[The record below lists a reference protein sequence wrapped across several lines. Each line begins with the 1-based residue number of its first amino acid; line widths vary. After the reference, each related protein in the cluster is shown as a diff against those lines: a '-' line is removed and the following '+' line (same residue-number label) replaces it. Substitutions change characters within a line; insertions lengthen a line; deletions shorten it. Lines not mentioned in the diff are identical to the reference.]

1 MAASTTALSS
11 TNDER
16 VRDKE
21 EFDRNKIVFGKELHG
36 LKTQLSENGVSNDAR
51 IAELSDLKEN
61 LHQLQ
66 ASKETAKRSIEE
78 QSKTWKSKES
88 ELTANAAEYEKRVSK
103 LATELCDAE
112 AQISML
118 KTRLHEL
125 EILKSSAE
133 VSGAEQ
139 SDLAHAQSVQ
149 LEGLRSRLNSLE
161 QSLAVKET
169 EAQVLTTRLSGTDD
183 AAEGYRAALV
193 AQEASFTE
201 LLSETTDKFEAEAV
215 KRVVESETQMQK
227 ANSEKDEVLQSN
239 EKLHIH
245 LEELQTQLAVMVS
258 EREEHEAAKEK
269 ARLLA
274 ETIEGTG
281 KHREEALSSK
291 VEELQTQLAVMVSER
306 EEHEAAKEKARVL
319 AETIEGTG
327 KHREEA
333 LSSKVEE
340 LQTQLAVMASER
352 EEQEKFKERTKG
364 SVATMLEKLKHF
376 KSIADEK
383 SAEVSVLSAAMESG
397 NVEIATAHS
406 KIEVLNEEVIAL
418 QVQLKN
424 SEKIMLEAQDKAIR
438 LESETAGMMRMAQ
451 EGDAKSEA
459 ERQRL
464 HEEKQ
469 KESTLRDSDLEGLR
483 SELVS
488 AQRSMEEREG
498 RIKVFEETL
507 SSYTTLIAEK
517 GEEIDELKRY
527 LHDLKG
533 QLEVAEA
540 KTIRAE
546 SETSIAVVD
555 LTALS
560 ERYVQA
566 QEART
571 VTDSTAAEHAAE
583 AVRAVNDLKEATSA
597 IEDRDAQLSSYADH
611 VEMLE
616 RSLKKEH
623 SSVAQLQSEYENVS
637 AELQGVSNEFMCV
650 QYCMHLILNA
660 HAG

>member
-269 ARLLA
+269 AR
-274 ETIEGTG
+274 
-281 KHREEALSSK
+281 
-291 VEELQTQLAVMVSER
+291 
-306 EEHEAAKEKARVL
+306 VL

-438 LESETAGMMRMAQ
+438 LESDTAGMMRMAQ

>member
-1 MAASTTALSS
+1 
-11 TNDER
+11 
-16 VRDKE
+16 
-21 EFDRNKIVFGKELHG
+21 
-36 LKTQLSENGVSNDAR
+36 
-51 IAELSDLKEN
+51 
-61 LHQLQ
+61 
-66 ASKETAKRSIEE
+66 
-78 QSKTWKSKES
+78 
-88 ELTANAAEYEKRVSK
+88 
-103 LATELCDAE
+103 
-112 AQISML
+112 
-118 KTRLHEL
+118 
-125 EILKSSAE
+125 
-133 VSGAEQ
+133 
-139 SDLAHAQSVQ
+139 
-149 LEGLRSRLNSLE
+149 
-161 QSLAVKET
+161 
-169 EAQVLTTRLSGTDD
+169 
-183 AAEGYRAALV
+183 
-193 AQEASFTE
+193 
-201 LLSETTDKFEAEAV
+201 
-215 KRVVESETQMQK
+215 
-227 ANSEKDEVLQSN
+227 
-239 EKLHIH
+239 
-245 LEELQTQLAVMVS
+245 
-258 EREEHEAAKEK
+258 
-269 ARLLA
+269 
-274 ETIEGTG
+274 
-281 KHREEALSSK
+281 
-291 VEELQTQLAVMVSER
+291 
-306 EEHEAAKEKARVL
+306 
-319 AETIEGTG
+319 
-327 KHREEA
+327 
-333 LSSKVEE
+333 
-340 LQTQLAVMASER
+340 MASER

>member
-103 LATELCDAE
+103 LATELSDAE

-269 ARLLA
+269 ARL
-274 ETIEGTG
+274 
-281 KHREEALSSK
+281 
-291 VEELQTQLAVMVSER
+291 
-306 EEHEAAKEKARVL
+306 L

>member
-1 MAASTTALSS
+1 MEHEINVKDLEYQLAASTTALSS
-11 TNDER
+11 TNEER

-21 EFDRNKIVFGKELHG
+21 EHDRNKEVMGKELHG
-36 LKTQLSENGVSNDAR
+36 LKTQLSESGVSNDAR
-51 IAELSDLKEN
+51 TAELSDLKEN
-61 LHQLQ
+61 LHQFQ
-66 ASKETAKRSIEE
+66 ASNKTIERSMEE
-78 QSKTWKSKES
+78 QSKAWKSKETD
-88 ELTANAAEYEKRVSK
+88 LAANAAEYEKRVSK
-103 LATELCDAE
+103 LTSEASDAE
-112 AQISML
+112 AQISLM
-118 KTRLHEL
+118 KARLQEL
-125 EILKSSAE
+125 EILKSSVE

-139 SDLAHAQSVQ
+139 SDLAHTQSVE
-149 LEGLRSRLNSLE
+149 LEGLRSTLKSLE

-169 EAQVLTTRLSGTDD
+169 EVQALTTRLSGTDD

-193 AQEASFTE
+193 TLEASFTKA
-201 LLSETTDKFEAEAV
+201 LSETTDKFEAEAENWV
-215 KRVVESETQMQK
+215 KESQTQRQE
-227 ANSEKDEVLQSN
+227 ADSEKDEVLQFN
-239 EKLHIH
+239 DKLK
-245 LEELQTQLAVMVS
+245 
-258 EREEHEAAKEK
+258 R
-269 ARLLA
+269 RL
-274 ETIEGTG
+274 
-281 KHREEALSSK
+281 
-291 VEELQTQLAVMVSER
+291 EELQTQLAVMVSER

-340 LQTQLAVMASER
+340 LQTQLAVMVSER

-376 KSIADEK
+376 KSTADEK
-383 SAEVSVLSAAMESG
+383 TAEVSLLTAEMESG
-397 NVEIATAHS
+397 KVEVTTAFS
-406 KIEVLNEEVIAL
+406 KIEALNEEVIAL

-424 SEKIMLEAQDKAIR
+424 SEKIVLEAQDKAMR

-469 KESTLRDSDLEGLR
+469 QESTLRDSDLEGLR

-507 SSYTTLIAEK
+507 STYTTLIAEK

-540 KTIRAE
+540 KIIRAE
-546 SETSIAVVD
+546 SETAIAVVD

-583 AVRAVNDLKEATSA
+583 AERAMNDLKEATSA

-616 RSLKKEH
+616 RSLKKEQSAVTH
-623 SSVAQLQSEYENVS
+623 LQSEYENVS
-637 AELQGVSNEFMCV
+637 ADLQRVSTEFIRV
-650 QYCMHLILNA
+650 QYCVYLILNA
-660 HAG
+660 FAG

>member
-1 MAASTTALSS
+1 MEHEINVKDLEYQLAASTTALSS
-11 TNDER
+11 TNEER

-21 EFDRNKIVFGKELHG
+21 EHDRNKEVMGKELHG
-36 LKTQLSENGVSNDAR
+36 LKTQLSESGVSNDAR
-51 IAELSDLKEN
+51 TAELSDLKEN
-61 LHQLQ
+61 LHQFQ
-66 ASKETAKRSIEE
+66 ASNKTIERSMEE
-78 QSKTWKSKES
+78 QSKAWKSKETD
-88 ELTANAAEYEKRVSK
+88 LAANAAEYEKRVSK
-103 LATELCDAE
+103 LTSEASDAE
-112 AQISML
+112 AQISLM
-118 KTRLHEL
+118 KARLQEL
-125 EILKSSAE
+125 EILKSSVE

-139 SDLAHAQSVQ
+139 SDLAHTQSVE
-149 LEGLRSRLNSLE
+149 LEGLRSTLKSLE

-169 EAQVLTTRLSGTDD
+169 EVQALTTRLSGTDD

-193 AQEASFTE
+193 TLEASFTKA
-201 LLSETTDKFEAEAV
+201 LSETTDKFEAEAENWV
-215 KRVVESETQMQK
+215 KESQTQRQE
-227 ANSEKDEVLQSN
+227 ADSEKDEVLQFN
-239 EKLHIH
+239 DKLKRR

-269 ARLLA
+269 ARMLA

-306 EEHEAAKEKARVL
+306 EE
-319 AETIEGTG
+319 
-327 KHREEA
+327 
-333 LSSKVEE
+333 
-340 LQTQLAVMASER
+340 
-352 EEQEKFKERTKG
+352 QEKFKERTKG

-376 KSIADEK
+376 KSTADEK
-383 SAEVSVLSAAMESG
+383 TAEVSLLTAEMESG
-397 NVEIATAHS
+397 KVEVTTAFS
-406 KIEVLNEEVIAL
+406 KIEALNEEVIAL

-424 SEKIMLEAQDKAIR
+424 SEKIVLEAQDKAMR

-469 KESTLRDSDLEGLR
+469 QESTLRDSDLEGLR

-507 SSYTTLIAEK
+507 STYTTLIAEK

-540 KTIRAE
+540 KIIRAE
-546 SETSIAVVD
+546 SETAIAVVD

-583 AVRAVNDLKEATSA
+583 AERAMNDLKEATSA

-616 RSLKKEH
+616 RSLKKEQSAVTH
-623 SSVAQLQSEYENVS
+623 LQSEYENVS
-637 AELQGVSNEFMCV
+637 ADLQRVSTEFIRV
-650 QYCMHLILNA
+650 QYCVYLILNA
-660 HAG
+660 FAG